1 MALLEITDKQKRPSL
16 DRRLSIVKERLIGRN
31 RRCISLEAY
40 TRNTMVVHNVTLIRY
55 IMITELRQ
63 EHSSPSQNLLVLPE
77 FFCSVIM
84 SQLCH
89 SNQSLATPRT
99 PLVTSVDS
107 CKICADYISLKDN
120 NGHHTT
126 LCEFKIFTILPQLH
140 VSHFISLS
148 LTPVDCRSLML
159 EIKCRIT
166 ETA

>member
-1 MALLEITDKQKRPSL
+1 MYLFR
-16 DRRLSIVKERLIGRN
+16 SIHTQHDG
-31 RRCISLEAY
+31 S
-40 TRNTMVVHNVTLIRY
+40 TQSY

-159 EIKCRIT
+159 EIKCRIS
-166 ETA
+166 EIA

>member
-1 MALLEITDKQKRPSL
+1 MYLFR
-16 DRRLSIVKERLIGRN
+16 SIHTQHDG
-31 RRCISLEAY
+31 S
-40 TRNTMVVHNVTLIRY
+40 TQRY

-63 EHSSPSQNLLVLPE
+63 EHSSTSQNLLVLPE

-107 CKICADYISLKDN
+107 CKICADYISFKDN

-126 LCEFKIFTILPQLH
+126 LCEFKNFYYFTS
-140 VSHFISLS
+140 VARFSFYLS

-159 EIKCRIT
+159 EIKCRIS

>member
-1 MALLEITDKQKRPSL
+1 MTDGGIFFSDWEPNKKMALLEITDKQKRPSL

-31 RRCISLEAY
+31 KKMYLFRSIHTQHDGS
-40 TRNTMVVHNVTLIRY
+40 TQRY

-89 SNQSLATPRT
+89 SNQSLTTPRT

-107 CKICADYISLKDN
+107 CKICVDYI
-120 NGHHTT
+120 
-126 LCEFKIFTILPQLH
+126 
-140 VSHFISLS
+140 
-148 LTPVDCRSLML
+148 
-159 EIKCRIT
+159 
-166 ETA
+166 

>member
-1 MALLEITDKQKRPSL
+1 MYLFR
-16 DRRLSIVKERLIGRN
+16 SIHTQHDG
-31 RRCISLEAY
+31 S
-40 TRNTMVVHNVTLIRY
+40 TQRY

-77 FFCSVIM
+77 FFCLVIM

-89 SNQSLATPRT
+89 SNQSLTTPRT

>member
-1 MALLEITDKQKRPSL
+1 MYLFR
-16 DRRLSIVKERLIGRN
+16 SIHTQHDG
-31 RRCISLEAY
+31 S
-40 TRNTMVVHNVTLIRY
+40 TQRY

-89 SNQSLATPRT
+89 SNQSLTTPRT

-107 CKICADYISLKDN
+107 CIRFARTISPLRIIM
-120 NGHHTT
+120 GT
-126 LCEFKIFTILPQLH
+126 LPLFVNLKIFTILPQLH
-140 VSHFISLS
+140 VSHFVSLS

-159 EIKCRIT
+159 EIT
-166 ETA
+166 QFQYVL